1 MPDTPI
7 DNLSPEEKRA
17 LLAKL
22 RRQRRPQ
29 PFPLTSAQQR
39 IWFLEQLTPGTSLYH
54 IPMALR
60 WRGPL
65 QPELLGRSLDELRRR
80 HAILRASFGQEDGQP
95 VQTVQPPAP
104 LPLPLIDLSGLP
116 EAAREDEARRLLRD
130 GAAQPFDL
138 AQGPLLRGL
147 LLRLAPDEH
156 VLGLTVH
163 HLVFDGWSVEILL
176 RDLRAI
182 YDALVAG
189 RAPALPEL
197 PIQYLDY
204 ALWQRQPDQQA
215 EQERQLAHWRARLA
229 GLQPQTLPLAAA
241 RSQADGVAGA
251 TVERRLPPALHARL
265 GELARQNGAT
275 MFMVLLT
282 AFQVLLARYRGQA
295 DVAVATVVANR
306 SRPELEGLIGF
317 FANTLVLRA
326 DLSGPITLR
335 EALARVRAACLDAF
349 AHQGLPFEQLVAEL
363 RPARQLG
370 QTPLAEAAFALQQ
383 LGAAAP
389 ADRTVELELLPGGDT
404 AKYDLALGVTEDAEG
419 LRAAIEYRTALF
431 SPDTA
436 ARVLGHWQTLL
447 EAMAADLDRPLADA
461 PLLTEQ
467 ERRRLLA
474 DWNATTASIPAP
486 LVHQRFAAQARATPE
501 AVAVQAGD
509 QRLSYAELEARSN
522 RLAHLLLARGLPPE
536 TRVGIAIGRTPA
548 LAVALL
554 AALKAGAAYVPLDPS
569 APPERLAFVL
579 GDAQIGCVLS
589 GPGGASLPE
598 TAVPVLDLDA
608 LAPDLAGLP
617 DGPPARPV
625 APEQLA
631 YVLYT
636 SGSTGRPKGVMVSHA
651 GLRNYLAWAVAAYAV
666 AEGAGA
672 PVHSP
677 VGFDLTVTSLF
688 TPLLAGRT
696 VTMLPE
702 APGVE
707 ALAMALL
714 EGNDFSLVKLTPAHV
729 QLLAQSP
736 RAAELAGRARAL
748 VIGGEA
754 LLAEHLALWRRAAPG
769 VRLINEYGPTE
780 TVVGCCVYEVD
791 PDDPSGGVVPIG
803 RPIANTQLYV
813 LDQHMQPVPPGV
825 PGELYIGGDGLA
837 RGYLGRPDLTA
848 ERFLPNP
855 FGVGGAGGWG
865 LGAGE
870 AQHED
875 GERKTQNSKLKT
887 QNSRLYRTGDL
898 CRWREDGQL
907 EFLGRID
914 GQVKLRGFRIEL
926 GEIEAVLSEHPLVR
940 ATAVALREDTPGV
953 QRLVAYVVP
962 AARPE
967 QESTKD
973 TKDTNGSG
981 QEKPGAQGQDLGAD
995 GAELNPHNAKRK
1007 TPEGQNSK
1015 LNTQHSEL
1023 RAFLARQLPE
1033 YMVPAAFVVLD
1044 GLPVSANGKIDR
1056 AALPAPEPPRPA
1068 ATALPQGAV
1077 EELIA
1082 GVWREVL
1089 GLEQVGRQDTFFDLG
1104 GHSLLLVKAHARL
1117 AALVET
1123 PLTLVD
1129 LFRFPTVA
1137 ALAAHLA
1144 GTTPAA
1150 APERPTAPV
1159 SGAIAIIGMAA
1170 RFPGAPSVDAF
1181 WQQVCDGAELIRFFS
1196 EQELADAGVA
1206 SELLRDPHYVRAAGH
1221 LPDSDLFDAGFF
1233 GMSPRE
1239 ARLTDPQHRVFLE
1252 LAWEAL
1258 EHAGYDPAGAGPIGL
1273 FAGAALNG
1281 YGRGQSGDDEL
1292 LSSINSDP
1300 DFLATRVSYKLNLT
1314 GPSMTVQTACSTSLV
1329 ATHLACQSLRAGEC
1343 DLALAGGVSIQQ
1355 LRASGYLYQ
1364 EGGILSPD
1372 GHCRPFDAAAGGTVG
1387 SDGAALVVLKP
1398 LERALADGDTVY
1410 AVIKGSAVNND
1421 GALKAGFGAPG
1432 VAGQARVIAAAQASA
1447 GVAPESIGY
1456 IEAHGTAT
1464 PLGDPIEVAA
1474 LTEVFRAGTA
1484 GTGFCALGSVKSNV
1498 GHLNTAAGVAG
1509 LIKAALA
1516 VHHGVLPP
1524 SLHFERPNPQID
1536 LDSSPFYVNTALRPW
1551 TPAAG
1556 PRRAGVSSFGIGGTN
1571 AHLVLEQP
1579 PAPPAQPA
1587 ARPCQLLVLSAR
1599 SEAALEAATDRLA
1612 AWLGRNPEADLA
1624 DVASTHQRGRRAFP
1638 WRRWCRAATAAEA
1651 AQALAARDPG
1661 RVGPPTEAR
1670 PRSLAFLFPGQG
1682 AQYSGMA
1689 AGLYASEP
1697 LFREQIDAC
1706 ARLLLPHLGID
1717 IRPVIF
1723 EEAGTEST
1731 KDAKDTNGTGPEKAE
1746 RRTESQEPDTD
1757 NSKLKTQNSKLTATQ
1772 YAQPALFVV
1781 EYALARLLIAWGLAP
1796 QALIGHSVGE
1806 YVAACLA
1813 GVLSLPDALAL
1824 VALRGRLVQAMPPGA
1839 MLAVLCDPQEL
1850 DGLLGADLSL
1860 AAVNGPAECVVA
1872 GPQAAI
1878 DALTERLA
1886 AREIETRPLHTSHAF
1901 HSAMLDP
1908 AVGPFVEAVGRLA
1921 LRPPRIPIVS
1931 NLTGTWLTDAEA
1943 TDPAY
1948 WGRHLRETVRFA
1960 QGVQTLLDDR
1970 LLLEVGPGRVLTG
1983 LVRRRPDLPAHLLA
1997 LPTMRHAKEQI
2008 ADAEALEG
2016 ALGTLWAAG
2025 APVDWAARW
2034 GDEPRR
2040 RLALPTYP
2048 FERQRF
2054 WIEPAPAE
2062 SAPAQR
2068 TGGRA
2073 AIDRWFYAPLW
2084 AETPPLPQQDAP
2096 AAPGAVWLVLADPAG
2111 LGQRLAEQAR
2121 AAGQTACLVWPD
2133 RLFGR
2138 LGPDE
2143 YTLDPTD
2150 RRGYD
2155 ALLDALAER
2164 GQRPTHV
2171 LHGWCLDGALSAE
2184 QTLQRGLQ
2192 GLLLLLQALSERGPV
2207 DGLRILALARGL
2219 QPIGAAPAARPEQAT
2234 VLGFCLAAPLEYPG
2248 LRCRLVDVDWS
2259 EGDEW
2264 ALEELAEQLRS
2275 EIEVAEQTEAVAYRG
2290 GRRWEQRMTPLALP
2304 EPDPRRLPLRQGGVY
2319 LITGGLG
2326 GMGLTF
2332 AAALARLVQARLVLV
2347 GRRGLPPRADW
2358 PAWLAAHPADH
2369 PTSAA
2374 IRQIQQIEE
2383 DGGTVD
2389 LHQADVADAA
2399 QMRVVVEQTRARH
2412 GAIHGVIHTAGVT
2425 GGRLIALQSPE
2436 TLAHTLAPKLGGTLV
2451 LADLL
2456 RADRP
2461 DLFVLCS
2468 SLRSITGGVG
2478 MLDYAAA
2485 NAFQDAFAQS
2495 ARIPGTRLL
2504 SVNWDA
2510 WSDVGMSAGALRRRA
2525 AEDPDGPAQGMT
2537 PAEGVQALWRALAGR
2552 LPQVAVATDDLA
2564 GLIAAERTAALAAP
2578 PALAPHQP
2586 PEAAPASEDT
2596 VEHILLGIWREV
2608 LGQPSIGPQ
2617 DNFFDLGGDSIVG
2630 LQVVARA
2637 KRFGLRLRPRHILE
2651 HPTVARLAELAERE
2665 GPAAE
2670 QRALSGPVPLT
2681 PVQQWFWELPLRQ
2694 RQHWNQALV
2703 FATAPGLDPA
2713 LLGRALQHL
2722 PAQHDA
2728 LRIRFVQTE
2737 SGWQQICA
2745 ASASLPLRV
2754 HDCAGLPADA
2764 WPAEIERVAAETQ
2777 ASLNLGEAPLARAV
2791 FFAPPPGLPGRLLL
2805 VLHHLIVDTVSW
2817 RIIAEDLQTAYGQ
2830 LSRREPVR
2838 LPARTVPFGLWAER
2852 LRAYAASPELLREL
2866 PLWQEQGR
2874 TPLARLPR
2882 DLPGGNAVAEV
2893 AVVQAA
2899 LDARDTEALIHDL
2912 VVQSRVQPY
2921 ELLIAALGRTLGA
2934 WARSRAVWV
2943 ALEGHGRED
2952 LFADVD
2958 LSRTV
2963 GWFTSLVPV
2972 CLPGSE
2978 HTPDQSLRLV
2988 RERVAAL
2995 PNSGLGFGVLRYLS
3009 PDPAVRE
3016 QLARLPQPEVSFL
3029 YVGREDQPDAPGDA
3043 LLTPTAEPVGP
3054 IQGPEDQR
3062 AMLLEISCGVAGG
3075 RLHCTW
3081 RYSTAIH
3088 RPATIG
3094 RLAEQ
3099 FLDAVRTLTRDG
3111 LSAPRSYTRTDFPH
3125 ANLNQEELDD
3135 LIAQLSDE

>member
-22 RRQRRPQ
+22 QQRRQRRPQ

-54 IPMALR
+54 IPLALR

-65 QPELLGRSLDELRRR
+65 LPELLGRSLDELRRR
-80 HAILRASFGQEDGQP
+80 HAVLRVSFGQEDGQP
-95 VQTVQPPAP
+95 VQTVLPPAP
-104 LPLPLIDLSGLP
+104 LPLPLIDLAGLP
-116 EAAREDEARRLLRD
+116 ETVREDEARRLLRD
-130 GAAQPFDL
+130 GAGLPFDL

-147 LLRLAPDEH
+147 LLRLSPEEH
-156 VLGLTVH
+156 LLGLTVH
-163 HLVFDGWSVEILL
+163 HLVFDGWSVDILL
-176 RDLRAI
+176 SDLRAI
-182 YDALVAG
+182 YGALAAG

-215 EQERQLAHWRARLA
+215 EQERLLAHWRARLA

-241 RSQADGVAGA
+241 RPQADGVAGA
-251 TVERRLPPALHARL
+251 TVEWPLPPALHARL

-275 MFMVLLT
+275 LFMVLLT
-282 AFQVLLARYRGQA
+282 AFQVLLARYRGQP

-306 SRPELEGLIGF
+306 TRPEQQGLIGF

-326 DLSGPITLR
+326 DLPGPITLR

-349 AHQGLPFEQLVAEL
+349 AHQDLPFERLVAEL

-370 QTPLAEAAFALQQ
+370 QTPLVEAAFALQQ
-383 LGAAAP
+383 LGAAGP
-389 ADRTVELELLPGGDT
+389 ADRAVELELLPGGDT
-404 AKYDLALGVTEDAEG
+404 AKYDLALGVTEDAQG
-419 LRAAIEYRTALF
+419 LRAAIEYRSALF
-431 SPDTA
+431 SPEAA
-436 ARVLGHWQTLL
+436 ARMLGHWQTLL

-461 PLLTEQ
+461 PLLTEA
-467 ERRRLLA
+467 ERRLLLL
-474 DWNATTASIPAP
+474 DRNATAAAIPAP
-486 LVHQRFAAQARATPE
+486 LLHQRFAAQARATPD
-501 AVAVQAGD
+501 AVAVRAGD
-509 QRLSYAELEARSN
+509 QRMSYAELEAWSN

-536 TRVGIAIGRTPA
+536 ARVGVAIGRAPA

-579 GDAQIGCVLS
+579 DDARIACVLS
-589 GPGGASLPE
+589 GPGGARLPE
-598 TAVPVLDLDA
+598 TTVPVLDLEV
-608 LAPDLAGLP
+608 LAPELARLSA
-617 DGPPARPV
+617 DPPARPV

-651 GLRNYLAWAVAAYAV
+651 GLRNYLAWAAGAYDVA
-666 AEGAGA
+666 GGRGA

-707 ALAMALL
+707 ALETALL
-714 EGNDFSLVKLTPAHV
+714 EGDDFSLVKLTPAHL

-780 TVVGCCVYEVD
+780 TVVGCCVYEVG
-791 PDDPSGGVVPIG
+791 PDDPASGVVPIG

-813 LDQHMQPVPPGV
+813 LDPRMQPVPPGV

-848 ERFLPNP
+848 ERFVPNP
-855 FGVGGAGGWG
+855 FGAGGWE
-865 LGAGE
+865 LGA
-870 AQHED
+870 ED
-875 GERKTQNSKLKT
+875 TELKT
-887 QNSRLYRTGDL
+887 HSRLYRTGDL

-926 GEIEAVLSEHPLVR
+926 GEIEAVLSEHPQVR
-940 ATAVALREDTPGV
+940 AAAVALREDTPGV

-962 AARPE
+962 AEEPRTE
-967 QESTKD
+967 NQEPHGESAK
-973 TKDTNGSG
+973 
-981 QEKPGAQGQDLGAD
+981 
-995 GAELNPHNAKRK
+995 LN
-1007 TPEGQNSK
+1007 TQNSK
-1015 LNTQHSEL
+1015 LRTFL
-1023 RAFLARQLPE
+1023 RERLPD
-1033 YMVPAAFVVLD
+1033 YMVPSAFVALG
-1044 GLPVSANGKIDR
+1044 GLPVSANGKVDR
-1056 AALPAPEPPRPA
+1056 AALPAPTPPRPA
-1068 ATALPQGAV
+1068 AAALPQGAV
-1077 EELIA
+1077 EGLIA
-1082 GVWREVL
+1082 GVWRELL
-1089 GLEQVGRQDTFFDLG
+1089 GQEQIGREDNFFDLG

-1123 PLTLVD
+1123 PLSLVD

-1144 GTTPAA
+1144 GATPAA
-1150 APERPTAPV
+1150 APERPAALAG
-1159 SGAIAIIGMAA
+1159 GAIAIIGMAA
-1170 RFPGAPSVDAF
+1170 RFPGAPSVDDF
-1181 WQQVCDGAELIRFFS
+1181 WRQICDGAELIRFFS
-1196 EQELADAGVA
+1196 EQELLDAGVA
-1206 SELLRDPHYVRAAGH
+1206 PELLRDPQYVRAAGH

-1281 YGRGQSGDDEL
+1281 YGRGQTGDDEL

-1343 DLALAGGVSIQQ
+1343 AMALAGGISIQQ
-1355 LRASGYLYQ
+1355 LRAAGYLHQ

-1447 GVAPESIGY
+1447 GVAPESIGL

-1484 GTGFCALGSVKSNV
+1484 AAGFCALGSVKSNV

-1509 LIKAALA
+1509 LIKAVLA
-1516 VHHGVLPP
+1516 VYHGVLPP
-1524 SLHFERPNPQID
+1524 SLHYERPNPQLD
-1536 LDSSPFYVNTALRPW
+1536 LDGSPFYVNASLRPW
-1551 TPAAG
+1551 AAAAG

-1579 PAPPAQPA
+1579 PALPAPPAT
-1587 ARPCQLLVLSAR
+1587 RPCQLLPLSAR

-1624 DVASTHQRGRRAFP
+1624 DVAFTLQRGRRAFP

-1651 AQALAARDPG
+1651 AWALSARETG
-1661 RVGPPTEAR
+1661 RVGAPSQAQ
-1670 PRSLAFLFPGQG
+1670 PRALAFLFPGQG
-1682 AQYSGMA
+1682 AQYPGMA

-1706 ARLLLPHLGID
+1706 ARLLLPHLGVD

-1723 EEAGTEST
+1723 EESGGEST
-1731 KDAKDTNGTGPEKAE
+1731 EDTHGSGQTDAPLRTGNQA
-1746 RRTESQEPDTD
+1746 PDAD
-1757 NSKLKTQNSKLTATQ
+1757 NSQRKAQHSTLTETQ
-1772 YAQPALFVV
+1772 YAQPALFAV

-1796 QALIGHSVGE
+1796 EALIGHSVGE

-1850 DGLLGADLSL
+1850 DGLLDGLAL

-1872 GPQAAI
+1872 GPQAAVE
-1878 DALTERLA
+1878 ALAGRLA
-1886 AREIETRPLHTSHAF
+1886 ARAIEVRHLHTSHAF

-1908 AVGPFVEAVGRLA
+1908 AVGPFVQAVGRLA

-1948 WGRHLRETVRFA
+1948 WGRHLRETVRFG
-1960 QGVQTLLDDR
+1960 QGVQTLLGGDR
-1970 LLLEVGPGRVLTG
+1970 ILLEVGPGRVLTG
-1983 LVRRRPDLPAHLLA
+1983 LVRRRPDLPESLLA

-2025 APVDWAARW
+2025 APLDWAARR
-2034 GDEPRR
+2034 GGERR

-2054 WIEPAPAE
+2054 WIEPAQAE
-2062 SAPAQR
+2062 SAPAR
-2068 TGGRA
+2068 MPVGRA

-2084 AETPPLPQQDAP
+2084 AETPPLPPQDAP
-2096 AAPGAVWLVLADPAG
+2096 AAPQTVWLVLADPAG
-2111 LGQRLAEQAR
+2111 LGQRIAAQAR
-2121 AAGQTACLVWPD
+2121 AAGQTVCLVWPD

-2143 YTLDPTD
+2143 YTLDPAD

-2155 ALLDALAER
+2155 ALLDALAGR
-2164 GQRPTHV
+2164 GLRPTRV
-2171 LHGWCLDGALSAE
+2171 LHGWCLDPALSTE
-2184 QTLQRGLQ
+2184 GTLARGLQ

-2207 DGLRILALARGL
+2207 ADLRILALARGL
-2219 QPIGAAPAARPEQAT
+2219 QPIGAAPATRPEQAT
-2234 VLGFCLAAPLEYPG
+2234 MLGFCLAAPLEYPG
-2248 LRCRLVDVDWS
+2248 LRCRLVDLDWA
-2259 EGDEW
+2259 EGDER
-2264 ALEELAEQLRS
+2264 ALDELAEQLRD
-2275 EIEVAEQTEAVAYRG
+2275 EIEQAGQIEAVAYRG
-2290 GRRWEQRMTPLALP
+2290 GRRWEQRLTPVALP

-2332 AAALARLVQARLVLV
+2332 AAALARLAQARLVLV

-2358 PAWLAAHPADH
+2358 PAWLAGHPADD
-2369 PTSAA
+2369 PASAA
-2374 IRQIQQIEE
+2374 IRQIQQIERE
-2383 DGGTVD
+2383 GGAVD
-2389 LHQADVADAA
+2389 LYQADVADAA
-2399 QMRVVVEQTRARH
+2399 GMRAVVEQTRARH

-2425 GGRLIALQSPE
+2425 GGRFLALQSPE
-2436 TLAHTLAPKLGGTLV
+2436 TLAQTLAPKLQGTLV

-2461 DLFVLCS
+2461 ELFVLCS

-2495 ARIPGTRLL
+2495 ARLPGTRVL
-2504 SVNWDA
+2504 SINWDA

-2525 AEDPDGPAQGMT
+2525 AEGQDGAAQGMT

-2552 LPQVAVATDDLA
+2552 LPQVAVATADLA
-2564 GLIAAERTAALAAP
+2564 GLVAAERAAALAAP
-2578 PALAPHQP
+2578 PEAAPAPQGA
-2586 PEAAPASEDT
+2586 PEAAPAPEDT
-2596 VEHILLGIWREV
+2596 VEQILLGIWREV
-2608 LGQPSIGPQ
+2608 LGQPGVGPQ

-2651 HPTVARLAELAERE
+2651 HPTVARLAALAERE
-2665 GPAAE
+2665 GPAVE

-2681 PVQQWFWELPLRQ
+2681 PVQGWFFELPLRQ
-2694 RQHWNQALV
+2694 RQHWNQALL
-2703 FATAPGLDPA
+2703 FATAPGLEPG
-2713 LLGRALQHL
+2713 LLGRALRHL

-2728 LRIRFVQTE
+2728 LRMRFAQTE
-2737 SGWQQICA
+2737 AGWQQICA
-2745 ASASLPLRV
+2745 AEAGLPLRV

-2764 WPAEIERVAAETQ
+2764 WPAEIERVAAEAQ
-2777 ASLNLGEAPLARAV
+2777 AGLDLGGAPLARAV
-2791 FFAPPPGLPGRLLL
+2791 FFAPPPGMPGRLLL

-2817 RIIAEDLQTAYGQ
+2817 RIIAEDLQSAYGQ

-2838 LPARTVPFGLWAER
+2838 LPARTIPFGLWAER
-2852 LRAYAASPELLREL
+2852 LRAYAGSPELLREL

-2874 TPLARLPR
+2874 TPLAGLPR
-2882 DLPGGNAVAEV
+2882 DLPGGNAVAEA
-2893 AVVQAA
+2893 AVVQAT
-2899 LDARDTEALIHDL
+2899 LDARDTETLTHDL

-2963 GWFTSLVPV
+2963 GWFTSLVPL
-2972 CLPGSE
+2972 CLPGGD

-2988 RERVAAL
+2988 RERMAAL
-2995 PNSGLGFGVLRYLS
+2995 PNSGLGYSVLRYLS
-3009 PDPAVRE
+3009 PDPAVRG
-3016 QLARLPQPEVSFL
+3016 QLARMPQPEVSFL

-3054 IQGPEDQR
+3054 IQGPDDQR

-3075 RLHCTW
+3075 RLHCSW

-3088 RPATIG
+3088 RPETIG

-3099 FLDAVRTLTRDG
+3099 FLETVRAMTREG
-3111 LSAPRSYTRTDFPH
+3111 LSAPRSYTRADFPH